1 MNVRVRPGHCV
12 ATVLARSARE
22 RFRTGTEQAL
32 PEPQG
37 EALFPDAGW
46 AVEEKRARERVATDG
61 VVESRA
67 EGVVAVNGKQRHP
80 NKVRAASPSEQCQ
93 KRHAS

>member
-1 MNVRVRPGHCV
+1 MNVRMRPGQRV
-12 ATVLARSARE
+12 AAVLACSTRQ
-22 RFRTGTEQAL
+22 RFRTCTEQAL
-32 PEPQG
+32 AEPQG
-37 EALFPDAGW
+37 EALFSDAGW
-46 AVEEKRARERVATDG
+46 AMEEKRARERVATDG